1 MPGYDFALAASC
13 KTANPAAAGY
23 HRPTCRLSKIDNKQP
38 WGNHRDSSTRS
49 SLFRIR
55 LGEQQLM
62 AFELESRLVVG
73 VASSALFD
81 LAESD
86 AYFQENGE
94 DEYRRYQ
101 DEHIDDCLEPGVAFP
116 FIQRLLSLNNL
127 RGADPLVEV
136 IVLSK
141 NDPSTGLR
149 VLRSIK
155 AHSLAIS
162 RAVFTQ
168 GKAPYQY
175 IPAFDMSLFLSADRT
190 DVDAATKLGHPAG
203 HVLPSTAVYEDGDLS
218 LRVAFDFDGVLGDDE
233 SERVYKESG
242 DLSTYHQYETENQ
255 NRALIPGPLKKL
267 LKDLN
272 LIQKIEMGKQKLDKT
287 YQPRLRISLVT
298 ARSAP
303 AHERAIRS
311 LAAWDVT
318 VNDAFFLGGIEKSK
332 VLEVMKPHIFF
343 DDQTSHLKPASS
355 FVAGVHIPY
364 GVANEPAPE
373 AAGAVDIVTGP
384 PLPVDNNFPAVS
396 EIFPQP
402 VEVTQ

>member
-1 MPGYDFALAASC
+1 
-13 KTANPAAAGY
+13 
-23 HRPTCRLSKIDNKQP
+23 
-38 WGNHRDSSTRS
+38 
-49 SLFRIR
+49 
-55 LGEQQLM
+55 M
-62 AFELESRLVVG
+62 AYELENRLVVG

-86 AYFQENGE
+86 AYFQANGE

-101 DEHIDDCLEPGVAFP
+101 DEHIDDCLRPGVAFP
-116 FIQRLLSLNNL
+116 FIQRLLSLNDL
-127 RGADPLVEV
+127 RAADDPLVEV

-155 AHSLAIS
+155 SHGLAIS

-168 GKAPYQY
+168 GQAPYLY
-175 IPAFDMSLFLSADRT
+175 IPAFDMSLFLSANRA

-233 SERVYKESG
+233 SERVYKNSG
-242 DLSTYHQYETENQ
+242 DLSKYLQYETDNQ
-255 NRALIPGPLKKL
+255 DRALIPGPLKKL

-272 LIQKIEMGKQKLDKT
+272 LIQKLEMGKRNSDKT

-303 AHERAIRS
+303 AHERAVRS

-343 DDQTSHLKPASS
+343 DDQTSHLKTASS

-364 GVANEPAPE
+364 GVANEPVPE
-373 AAGAVDIVTGP
+373 VVNAVDIVAVP
-384 PLPVDNNFPAVS
+384 PLPVDIDLPAET
-396 EIFPQP
+396 EISPEP
-402 VEVTQ
+402 VEVTP